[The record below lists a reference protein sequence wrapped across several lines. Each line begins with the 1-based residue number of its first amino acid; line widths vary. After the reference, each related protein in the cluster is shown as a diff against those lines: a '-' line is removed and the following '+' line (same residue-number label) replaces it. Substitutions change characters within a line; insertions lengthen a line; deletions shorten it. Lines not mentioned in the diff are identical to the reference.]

1 MKKRTNQTSY
11 FIQTDGDTV
20 THNHITGWGKLAFCH
35 RLNSADLQT
44 NFGLVN
50 FNRCCT
56 SVLRPVLRSRIGV
69 SEVKTGLTQ
78 GFQDYEAGS
87 LFYRIN
93 HLGKLC
99 WTANLLQTRLTF
111 KYPITTCQHPDLW
124 PIRSLVIIIQ
134 TWKNVRSDRWK
145 RVGLH
150 IVIRQ

>member
-11 FIQTDGDTV
+11 FIQTDGDIV

-35 RLNSADLQT
+35 RPNSADLQT

-50 FNRCCT
+50 SVT

-69 SEVKTGLTQ
+69 SEVKTGLIQ

-99 WTANLLQTRLTF
+99 
-111 KYPITTCQHPDLW
+111 
-124 PIRSLVIIIQ
+124 
-134 TWKNVRSDRWK
+134 
-145 RVGLH
+145 
-150 IVIRQ
+150 